1 MACWL
6 NVGDRLAF
14 VEQKL
19 HHTQVLS
26 IRNLRS
32 MRKHNGMR
40 PQDVLILLKLIT
52 LGDQPWRY
60 ADVAKALRISQSEV
74 AEGLH
79 RSQQARL
86 VDPSKRKVHRASLLE
101 FLVHGLKYVF
111 PAQPGPITRGVPT
124 AHSAAPLSRMIV
136 ADQDAYVWPSERGS
150 LRGQAIPPLYPS
162 AIEAS
167 ERDSALYELLSLI
180 DALRVG
186 RTREQKIAI
195 AALTQR
201 IKEEDHDGKD
211 HAQARDRSHRL
222 R

>member
-1 MACWL
+1 
-6 NVGDRLAF
+6 
-14 VEQKL
+14 
-19 HHTQVLS
+19 
-26 IRNLRS
+26 
-32 MRKHNGMR
+32 
-40 PQDVLILLKLIT
+40 
-52 LGDQPWRY
+52 
-60 ADVAKALRISQSEV
+60 V

-86 VDPSKRKVHRASLLE
+86 VDPSKRKGYRASLLE
-101 FLVHGLKYVF
+101 FLVHGIKYVF
-111 PAQPGPITRGVPT
+111 PAQPGPMTRGVPT

-136 ADQDAYVWPSERGS
+136 SDQDDYVWPSDRGS
-150 LRGQAIPPLYPS
+150 QRGQAILPLYPS

-167 ERDSALYELLSLI
+167 ELDPALYALLSLI

-186 RTREQKIAI
+186 RIREQKIAI

-211 HAQARDRSHRL
+211 HANARDRSRWL

>member
-1 MACWL
+1 MVNYLIPKAL
-6 NVGDRLAF
+6 GDR
-14 VEQKL
+14 
-19 HHTQVLS
+19 
-26 IRNLRS
+26 
-32 MRKHNGMR
+32 
-40 PQDVLILLKLIT
+40 
-52 LGDQPWRY
+52 PWRY
-60 ADVAKALRISQSEV
+60 ADVARGLRISQSEV

-86 VDPSKRKVHRASLLE
+86 VDPSKRKGYRASLLE
-101 FLVHGLKYVF
+101 FLVHGIKYVF
-111 PAQPGPITRGVPT
+111 PAQPGPMTRGVPT

-136 ADQDAYVWPSERGS
+136 SDQDDYVWPSDRGS
-150 LRGQAIPPLYPS
+150 QRGQAILPLYPS

-167 ERDSALYELLSLI
+167 ELDPALYALLSLI

-186 RTREQKIAI
+186 RIREQKIAI

-211 HAQARDRSHRL
+211 HANARDRSRWL